1 MFRKIVKS
9 ILVPSGLLLAG
20 CASIPLMSLPKLL
33 SLNIETID
41 MSQLELAVRLPDNVG
56 VEQGSAKIE
65 MNLKHTKTSEE
76 LHHQIFL
83 ETIDTAVT
91 PFLTKQSKPG
101 YTVHRFKMT
110 PKQEHEAQLFR
121 QKALSMKSKSEDKI
135 EMTMTASVG
144 FCALKNKPAF
154 DDISMTF
161 YVRTNTQKD
170 FFTLF
175 KEQDVQFD
183 EKSKK
188 AMIENPKYC
197 N

>member
-1 MFRKIVKS
+1 MFRTIVKS
-9 ILVPSGLLLAG
+9 ILLPIGLILAG

-33 SLNIETID
+33 SLNIETLD

-65 MNLKHTKTSEE
+65 MNLKHAKTSEN
-76 LHHQIFL
+76 LDHQIFL

-121 QKALSMKSKSEDKI
+121 QKALSMKSKSKDKI
-135 EMTMTASVG
+135 EMEMAASVG
-144 FCALKNKPAF
+144 FCAFKNKPTF

-161 YVRTNTQKD
+161 YVRTNAQKD
-170 FFTLF
+170 FFALF
-175 KEQDVQFD
+175 KEQDIQFD

-188 AMIENPKYC
+188 AMMENPKYC
-197 N
+197 E